1 MGVRMALGAR
11 AADVLRLIVGGG
23 ARMAAAG
30 MAIGFAG
37 ALLLSRSLAGLLHG
51 VSPSDPATY
60 AAVGVVVLA
69 AALLASWVPARRATR
84 VNPSFALRS
93 E

>member
-1 MGVRMALGAR
+1 MALGAR

-23 ARMAAAG
+23 ARMAGAG
-30 MAIGFAG
+30 MAIGLAG
-37 ALLLSRSLAGLLHG
+37 ALLLSRSLTGLLHG
-51 VSPSDPATY
+51 VSAADPATY
-60 AAVGVVVLA
+60 ATVAAVVLA

-84 VNPSFALRS
+84 VNPSLALRS